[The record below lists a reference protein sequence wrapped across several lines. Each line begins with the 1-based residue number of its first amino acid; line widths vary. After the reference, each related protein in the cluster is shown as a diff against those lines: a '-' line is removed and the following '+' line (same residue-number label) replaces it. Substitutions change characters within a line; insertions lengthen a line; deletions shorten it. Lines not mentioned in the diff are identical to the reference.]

1 MKFKNTERQAN
12 YNRASKII
20 NNDNIDELTEEIIL
34 ISIDLMSYDEALEEI
49 EELRKIRNLSRL
61 SYELSR
67 SSLLRERQILIDE
80 RKKLQNKKSSEYSL
94 KIG

>member
-1 MKFKNTERQAN
+1 MKFKNIDRQAN

-20 NNDNIDELTEEIIL
+20 DNHNIDELTEEIIL
-34 ISIDLMSYDEALEEI
+34 ISMDLMSYDEALEEI
-49 EELRKIRNLSRL
+49 EELRKSRNLSRL

-67 SSLLRERQILIDE
+67 SSLLRERQVLIDE

>member
-1 MKFKNTERQAN
+1 MFNNTERQAN

-20 NNDNIDELTEEIIL
+20 DNDNIDELTEEIIL

-49 EELRKIRNLSRL
+49 EELRKSRNLSRL

-67 SSLLRERQILIDE
+67 SSLLKERQVLIDE

>member
-1 MKFKNTERQAN
+1 MFNNTERQAN

-20 NNDNIDELTEEIIL
+20 DNDNIDELTEEIIL

-49 EELRKIRNLSRL
+49 EELRKSRNLSRL

-67 SSLLRERQILIDE
+67 SSLLRERQVLIDE